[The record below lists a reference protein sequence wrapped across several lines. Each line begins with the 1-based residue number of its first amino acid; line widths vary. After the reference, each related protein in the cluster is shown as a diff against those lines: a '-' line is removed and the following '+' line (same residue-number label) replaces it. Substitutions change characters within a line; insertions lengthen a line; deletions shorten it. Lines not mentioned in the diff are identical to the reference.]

1 MSTGYAV
8 KNNNIKMSETNK
20 RENEQKMPQHGWGL
34 LIGSLVVASVILSF
48 LTTIF

>member
-1 MSTGYAV
+1 MNGYAV

-20 RENEQKMPQHGWGL
+20 KAEEKKMPKNGWGL